1 MKDYLRA
8 LSSFTGN
15 SGSKYP
21 ANYPKDWPSIE
32 ECQRLIREDFKR
44 DISFEDRGIA
54 YDRES
59 STWYFPSPDGFL
71 YEYRIPCSRVLR
83 FPRIPG
89 QYVIIDSDMN
99 TVGTINKD
107 TIKSKIKQFAD
118 TTLVN
123 FDVSFWSISSF
134 KKITC
139 NAVSDEMTID
149 GFAISIINNDETYYS
164 KLQEIQESRQIHGK
178 IEEDAMGRITNAPK
192 FSSATIEAQRK
203 FFSSK
208 KVCSFNDHFLPAMR
222 SIFGHK
228 RVLRNVDEPFSDEYE
243 PVEQPAPKPVEQL
256 SPEPVEQLAPEPEE
270 DEIVQKTPEDFRVT
284 SYTLHDCNVKSF
296 SDGRFHVVSDA
307 FTGSFGLN
315 ELKGFIKRYQER
327 DDIGQSWELVQ
338 QELKDFTDFSSLT
351 ESDARNQI
359 AELNKRIAFC
369 TTGNRKK
376 LLNELKALQTDLLN
390 FSQRADESIKDIGKS
405 VCDFVTDFTKTNW
418 NSYHSQVFKPGFDG
432 LFQEVM
438 TLIKSRKHPR
448 NIFDSLKKLENVV
461 WKMKQLADH
470 QDSMKPV
477 YQARIGRLQAFMNL
491 QYLSCGLNEMLNEM
505 ADFEDLA
512 FLHKNLIPTMK
523 LASDRTDFRI
533 LLDVSSGTTS
543 EGPYTEQKIMAV
555 YPTKSLMHLLVPAN
569 RR

>member
-1 MKDYLRA
+1 MNDYSKL
-8 LSSFTGN
+8 LSLTGN

-21 ANYPKDWPSIE
+21 ANYPKNWPSIE

-44 DISFEDRGIA
+44 DISFEDRGIV

-59 STWYFPSPDGFL
+59 SIWYFPSPDGFL
-71 YEYRIPCSRVLR
+71 YEYRIPCSKVLR

-99 TVGTINKD
+99 KVDTINKD
-107 TIKSKIKQFAD
+107 TIKSKIKQFARD

-134 KKITC
+134 KEIKSNFVSKEMKI
-139 NAVSDEMTID
+139 N
-149 GFAISIINNDETYYS
+149 GFAVAIVNNDPTYDRVV
-164 KLQEIQESRQIHGK
+164 QEIHERRKIHGK
-178 IEEDAMGRITNAPK
+178 REEDFMGRITNAPK
-192 FSSATIEAQRK
+192 FSSAEIEAQRK

-208 KVCSFNDHFLPAMR
+208 KVCNFYDHFLPAMR
-222 SIFGHK
+222 AIFGNK
-228 RVLRNVDEPFSDEYE
+228 RVLENVDEPFSDEYE
-243 PVEQPAPKPVEQL
+243 PVEHPAPEL
-256 SPEPVEQLAPEPEE
+256 VEQLAPELVEQPAPEPEE
-270 DEIVQKTPEDFRVT
+270 EDFVQKTPEDFRVT
-284 SYTLHDCNVKSF
+284 SYTLHDCNIKSF

-327 DDIGQSWELVQ
+327 DDIGQSWGLVQ
-338 QELKDFTDFSSLT
+338 QELKDFTDFSSLS
-351 ESDARNQI
+351 ESDVRNQI
-359 AELNKRIAFC
+359 AELKKRIAFC
-369 TTGNRKK
+369 TIGNRKK
-376 LLNELKALQTDLLN
+376 LLNELKTLQNDLFN
-390 FSQRADESIKDIGKS
+390 FSQRADESIKDIGNR

-438 TLIKSRKHPR
+438 TLINSRRHPR

-491 QYLSCGLNEMLNEM
+491 QYLSCGLNEM